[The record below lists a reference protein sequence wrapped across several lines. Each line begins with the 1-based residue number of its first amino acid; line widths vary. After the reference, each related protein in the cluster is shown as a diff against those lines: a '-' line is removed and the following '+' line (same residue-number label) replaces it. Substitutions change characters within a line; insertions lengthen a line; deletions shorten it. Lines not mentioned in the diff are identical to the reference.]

1 MIYTLLI
8 ILLLEIIFIYFQ
20 KRQTKRK
27 ILITIFALIITVIVY
42 IALIVLF
49 WNSSTDKREE
59 IQLANEYQEQNFK
72 TILFN
77 NQLNKKVYVIVNFEY
92 TKDEVQKGN
101 LKIVDYYNKTDS
113 ILLKPNEN
121 TNVFLPV
128 YNNSIARFPINFQII
143 LKDSAFNV
151 IKKYDEE
158 LFYKDSKTE
167 PKIEKTEE
175 KYKADKWELVIK

>member
-49 WNSSTDKREE
+49 WNSPTDKREE

-77 NQLNKKVYVIVNFEY
+77 NQLNKKVYVIVNFE
-92 TKDEVQKGN
+92 
-101 LKIVDYYNKTDS
+101 
-113 ILLKPNEN
+113 
-121 TNVFLPV
+121 
-128 YNNSIARFPINFQII
+128 
-143 LKDSAFNV
+143 
-151 IKKYDEE
+151 
-158 LFYKDSKTE
+158 
-167 PKIEKTEE
+167 
-175 KYKADKWELVIK
+175 